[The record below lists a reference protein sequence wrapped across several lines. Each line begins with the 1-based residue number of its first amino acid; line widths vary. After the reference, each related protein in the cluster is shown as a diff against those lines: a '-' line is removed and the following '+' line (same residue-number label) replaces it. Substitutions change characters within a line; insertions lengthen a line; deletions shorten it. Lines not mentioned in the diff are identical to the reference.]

1 MADNPYTPDDKLH
14 WEIAKLQA
22 ETKNLK
28 QTWIRNPASWFTI
41 ITTLV
46 ALTGVVIQ
54 YVKSD
59 GAYQLIQIK
68 AEQLKLETQQIEQ
81 QNATLKSAR
90 EQLRA
95 QIKIA
100 ERELATIKA
109 NPSSSADNQAQLQQS
124 QEAITTLNAALKPT
138 DSGNEFVAVIATLRT
153 VNLALNRAD
162 TLSSKG
168 VPYPVEV
175 YQKGVRQFTLTL
187 GGKVTYNEAVA
198 RVNYA
203 KQNGYPDAVVRLA
216 VNWQKQ

>member
-1 MADNPYTPDDKLH
+1 MANNAYTPDDKLQ

-22 ETKNLK
+22 ETQNLK
-28 QTWIRNPASWFTI
+28 QAWIRNPASWFTI

-54 YVKSD
+54 YLKSD
-59 GAYQLIQIK
+59 AEYQLIQIR

-100 ERELATIKA
+100 ERELATIKT
-109 NPSSSADNQAQLQQS
+109 NPASSATNQEQLQQT
-124 QEAITTLNAALKPT
+124 QEAFTTLSAALKPS
-138 DSGNEFVAVIATLRT
+138 DSGDEFVAVIATLRS
-153 VNLALNRAD
+153 VDLALSRASK
-162 TLSSKG
+162 LSSKG
-168 VPYPVEV
+168 GPYPVEV

-187 GGKVTYNEAVA
+187 GGKVTDNEAVGRA
-198 RVNYA
+198 NYA
-203 KQNGYPDAVVRLA
+203 KQNGYLDAVVRLA